1 MVKAPNLFIIGAP
14 RCGTTSLY
22 AALKQ
27 HPDVYTS
34 VLKEPH
40 FYATDLP
47 AQPHT
52 VSVADDY
59 HRLFSAAGDQ
69 RYRAE
74 ASVWYLYSHQAPE
87 LISKAHPDARIVLL
101 LRNPVDM
108 LISLYDLYLRTGNEG
123 DTEPRKALFRTEQA
137 RFAATYFPFGLHY
150 LRLLDII
157 TPLMRWRAFFPEH
170 QIRIL
175 VFEDMYAAP
184 EAGFRDLCGWL
195 GIDRDIPVSFD
206 HRQAREA
213 VKVLAM
219 KQMRDL
225 PDHLRRKM
233 NPNASRLHAGK
244 SETEIPGQLRLRLY
258 DTARALNADFPSAIG
273 KHWPDTWLGPSCA
286 AGIRPRPE

>member
-1 MVKAPNLFIIGAP
+1 VVKAPNLFVIGAP
-14 RCGTTSLY
+14 RSGTTSLF

-52 VSVADDY
+52 LSESDDY
-59 HRLFSAAGDQ
+59 QRLFSAADDQ

-74 ASVWYLYSHQAPE
+74 ASVWYLYSRQAPA

-108 LISLYDLYLRTGNEG
+108 LVSLYDLYLRTGNESET
-123 DTEPRKALFRTEQA
+123 DPEKAIFRTGEA
-137 RFAATYFPFGLHY
+137 RFASTYFPFGLHY
-150 LRLLDII
+150 LHLLDISN
-157 TPLMRWRAFFPEH
+157 PLMRWRSFFDEH

-175 VFEDMYAAP
+175 IFEEMYAAP
-184 EAGFRDLCGWL
+184 EAGFRELCGWL
-195 GIDRDIPVSFD
+195 EIDPGIPVSFD

-213 VKVLAM
+213 VRMLAM
-219 KQMRDL
+219 KQLRDL
-225 PDHLRRKM
+225 PQHLRRRI
-233 NPNASRLHAGK
+233 NPDASRLHAGK
-244 SETEIPGQLRLRLY
+244 SETEISGALRRRLH
-258 DTARALNADFPSAIG
+258 DSARTLNAGLPMAMG
-273 KHWPDTWLGPSCA
+273 RAWPEAWLA
-286 AGIRPRPE
+286 A

>member
-1 MVKAPNLFIIGAP
+1 VVKTPNLFIIGAP
-14 RCGTTSLY
+14 RCGTTSLF

-52 VSVADDY
+52 ISDPEDY
-59 HRLFSAAGDQ
+59 HRLFSAAGEQ

-74 ASVWYLYSHQAPE
+74 ASVWYLYSHEAPA

-123 DTEPRKALFRTEQA
+123 ERNPEAAFFRADEPYY
-137 RFAATYFPFGLHY
+137 AATYFPFGLKY
-150 LRLLDII
+150 LRLLDIAG
-157 TPLMRWRAFFPEH
+157 PLNRWRLFFPES
-170 QIRIL
+170 QVRVL
-175 VFEDMYAAP
+175 VFEEMYAAP
-184 EAGFRDLCGWL
+184 EAGFRELCEWL
-195 GIDRDIPVSFD
+195 EIDRNIQVSFD

-213 VKVLAM
+213 VRMLAM
-219 KQMRDL
+219 KQLRDL
-225 PDHLRRKM
+225 PEHLRRKM
-233 NPNASRLHAGK
+233 NPDASRLHAGK
-244 SETEIPGQLRLRLY
+244 SETEIPAQLRSRLH
-258 DTARALNADFPSAIG
+258 DRARTLNAGLPTAMG
-273 KHWPDTWLGPSCA
+273 RAWPDAWSLA
-286 AGIRPRPE
+286 

>member
-1 MVKAPNLFIIGAP
+1 MVKTPNLFIIGAP
-14 RCGTTSLY
+14 RCGTTSIF

-52 VSVADDY
+52 VSDTDDY

-74 ASVWYLYSHQAPE
+74 ASVWYLYSQEAPE

-123 DTEPRKALFRTEQA
+123 DTNPETAIFRTNEA

-150 LRLLDII
+150 LRLLDI
-157 TPLMRWRAFFPEH
+157 TRPLMRWRSFFPEH
-170 QIRIL
+170 QIRVLI
-175 VFEDMYAAP
+175 FEEMYAAP
-184 EAGFRDLCGWL
+184 EASFRELCGWL
-195 GIDRDIPVSFD
+195 DIDRNIPVSFD

-213 VKVLAM
+213 VKMLAM
-219 KQMRDL
+219 KQLRDL
-225 PDHLRRKM
+225 PEHLRRKM

-244 SETEIPGQLRLRLY
+244 SETEISRPLRLHLHER
-258 DTARALNADFPSAIG
+258 ARSINADLPMAAG
-273 KHWPDTWLGPSCA
+273 RPWPDAWSTA
-286 AGIRPRPE
+286 

>member
-1 MVKAPNLFIIGAP
+1 VVKAPNLFIIGAP
-14 RCGTTSLY
+14 RCGTTSLF

-52 VSVADDY
+52 VSDTDDY

-74 ASVWYLYSHQAPE
+74 ASVWYLYSHKAPE

-123 DTEPRKALFRTEQA
+123 DTNPEKAIFRTNET
-137 RFAATYFPFGLHY
+137 RFTATYFPFGLHY
-150 LRLLDII
+150 LRLLDI
-157 TPLMRWRAFFPEH
+157 TRPLMRWRSFFPEH
-170 QIRIL
+170 QIRVLI
-175 VFEDMYAAP
+175 FEEMYAVP
-184 EAGFRDLCGWL
+184 EASFRELCGWL
-195 GIDRDIPVSFD
+195 DIDRNIPVSFD

-213 VKVLAM
+213 VKMLAM
-219 KQMRDL
+219 KQLRDL
-225 PDHLRRKM
+225 PEHLRRKM

-244 SETEIPGQLRLRLY
+244 SETEISRPLRLRLHER
-258 DTARALNADFPSAIG
+258 ARALNADLPMAAG
-273 KHWPDTWLGPSCA
+273 RPWPDAWSTA
-286 AGIRPRPE
+286 

>member
-1 MVKAPNLFIIGAP
+1 MVKTPNLFIIGAP
-14 RCGTTSLY
+14 RCGTTSLF

-52 VSVADDY
+52 VSDTGDY

-74 ASVWYLYSHQAPE
+74 ASVWYLYSQEAPE

-101 LRNPVDM
+101 LRNPMDM

-123 DTEPRKALFRTEQA
+123 DTNPETAIFRANEA
-137 RFAATYFPFGLHY
+137 RFAATYFPFGLYY
-150 LRLLDII
+150 LRLLDI
-157 TPLMRWRAFFPEH
+157 TRPLMRWRSFFQEH
-170 QIRIL
+170 QIRVLI
-175 VFEDMYAAP
+175 FEEMYAAP
-184 EAGFRDLCGWL
+184 EASFRELCGWL
-195 GIDRDIPVSFD
+195 DIDRNIPVSFD

-213 VKVLAM
+213 VKMLAM
-219 KQMRDL
+219 KQLRDL
-225 PDHLRRKM
+225 PEHLRRKM
-233 NPNASRLHAGK
+233 NPNASSLHAGK
-244 SETEIPGQLRLRLY
+244 SETEISRPLRLHLHER
-258 DTARALNADFPSAIG
+258 ARALNTDLPMAAGRP
-273 KHWPDTWLGPSCA
+273 WPDAWSTA
-286 AGIRPRPE
+286 

>member
-1 MVKAPNLFIIGAP
+1 MKTPNLFIIGAP
-14 RCGTTSLY
+14 RCGTTSLF

-52 VSVADDY
+52 VSDTDDY

-74 ASVWYLYSHQAPE
+74 ASVWYLYSHKAPE

-101 LRNPVDM
+101 MRNPVDM

-123 DTEPRKALFRTEQA
+123 DTNPETAIFRTNEA

-150 LRLLDII
+150 LRLLDI
-157 TPLMRWRAFFPEH
+157 TRPLMRWRSFFPEH

-175 VFEDMYAAP
+175 IFEEMYAAP
-184 EAGFRDLCGWL
+184 EASFRELCGWL
-195 GIDRDIPVSFD
+195 DIDRNIPVSFD

-213 VKVLAM
+213 VKMLAM
-219 KQMRDL
+219 KQLRDL
-225 PDHLRRKM
+225 PEHLRRKM

-244 SETEIPGQLRLRLY
+244 SETEISRPLRLRLHER
-258 DTARALNADFPSAIG
+258 ARALNADLPMAAG
-273 KHWPDTWLGPSCA
+273 RPWPDAWSTA
-286 AGIRPRPE
+286 